1 MPINLPSAAA
11 PTPQNTPLVTAPIQ
25 TAGLSRPTVPDIQEA
40 PEGGEMALAE
50 DDDPILDDPL
60 AHLSVEA
67 KRSVAGLVGLQLKQT
82 ELQSQFKK
90 EVWELERKVSL
101 FFCAI
106 ATIIHVYI

>member
-1 MPINLPSAAA
+1 M
-11 PTPQNTPLVTAPIQ
+11 
-25 TAGLSRPTVPDIQEA
+25 PDIQEA

-60 AHLSVEA
+60 ARLSVEA

-82 ELQSQFKK
+82 DLQSQFKK
-90 EVWELERKVSL
+90 EVWELERKVCL

-106 ATIIHVYI
+106 ATIIHA

>member
-1 MPINLPSAAA
+1 MSSNIPINVPDAVA

-40 PEGGEMALAE
+40 PELAIDDEDALVE
-50 DDDPILDDPL
+50 DPL

-67 KRSVAGLVGLQLKQT
+67 KRSAVGLVGLQLKQT

-90 EVWELERKVSL
+90 EVWELERKV
-101 FFCAI
+101 C
-106 ATIIHVYI
+106 TE

>member
-1 MPINLPSAAA
+1 MSSNVPINLPSTTA

-40 PEGGEMALAE
+40 PEGGDNVLA
-50 DDDPILDDPL
+50 DDDDAIMGDPL

-90 EVWELERKVSL
+90 EVWELEKKVRLLSL
-101 FFCAI
+101 RLRW
-106 ATIIHVYI
+106 